1 MMASR
6 GCQWNRCTFCS
17 DILSVS
23 GRTFRTRT
31 VDSVIHEMR
40 EQARRHSTTNFL
52 FLDLKLNS
60 NPNLLRGIVE
70 NVQRN
75 VRGAQWIGT
84 VHVDGRSDNGLS
96 RGELRA
102 AVAAGM
108 RRVSF
113 GLESGSQKML
123 NAMDKGC
130 TVERNSEFIRTAHEA
145 GLSVRATMFK
155 GYPGETAE
163 DIELTAQFLE
173 RHADYIGR
181 IRFNDFSILPGTP
194 VERAVRADPA
204 LAAGFDI
211 INADHRNARVRYR
224 NRATGGRAYRRAKG
238 RVIRIVHDINR
249 RRLRS
254 SAREFDGLM

>member
-1 MMASR
+1 
-6 GCQWNRCTFCS
+6 
-17 DILSVS
+17 
-23 GRTFRTRT
+23 

-123 NAMDKGC
+123 DAMDKGC

-173 RHADYIGR
+173 KHADYIGR
-181 IRFNDFSILPGTP
+181 IASTISRSCPVRLLSGPCVPIRPWPPASKSSTP
-194 VERAVRADPA
+194 ITAMRACATATAQPADAPI
-204 LAAGFDI
+204 AGPRD
-211 INADHRNARVRYR
+211 A
-224 NRATGGRAYRRAKG
+224 
-238 RVIRIVHDINR
+238 
-249 RRLRS
+249 
-254 SAREFDGLM
+254 